1 LPFPGT
7 YIVCGTTAYACL
19 LPVWRAICT
28 PRLALLTPQINIIPN
43 NQSLPIPV
51 APYTPSKRAIQI
63 IPLLVAVRITTG
75 IGAGI
80 GVVTSS
86 VHTYQKLSKELSD
99 DIEQITQ
106 PLEALQDQGDSLVSV
121 VLQNRCALDLLT
133 AKKGGTCLF
142 LNKEC

>member
-1 LPFPGT
+1 M
-7 YIVCGTTAYACL
+7 
-19 LPVWRAICT
+19 
-28 PRLALLTPQINIIPN
+28 
-43 NQSLPIPV
+43 
-51 APYTPSKRAIQI
+51 
-63 IPLLVAVRITTG
+63 RITTG

-106 PLEALQDQGDSLVSV
+106 PLEDLQDQGDSLVSV